1 MQVADR
7 TDIVAYERKIML
19 LDGFVNA
26 FYKTVCHLAGFL
38 ASVSLF
44 NLADYGITRAAGDR
58 RSSHCAAA
66 HCLMYLLAFCFIQTC
81 AEVLHNFFV
90 AAYAACARITAGN
103 DLAEDRDIGI
113 NAIITLRTGKADT
126 ETCNNLIT
134 NKQRAV
140 FAAERLNA
148 LREVFINRTGCGFRA
163 ARLNEYSRS
172 AAAEFVE
179 DQFSFQ
185 ALQIIR
191 EEFLRMFE
199 YKERNTVRLRVH
211 CSGNTHAPCKLI

>member
-1 MQVADR
+1 
-7 TDIVAYERKIML
+7 
-19 LDGFVNA
+19 DGFVNA
-26 FYKTVCHLAGFL
+26 FYKTVCHLSGFL

-148 LREVFINRTGCGFRA
+148 LREVLSTGRVADSGPHGSMNTAAVPPRNLLRISFL
-163 ARLNEYSRS
+163 ARLFRS
-172 AAAEFVE
+172 FGKNSWVCLKTKSGTPC
-179 DQFSFQ
+179 DCVF
-185 ALQIIR
+185 IVPGT
-191 EEFLRMFE
+191 RMP
-199 YKERNTVRLRVH
+199 
-211 CSGNTHAPCKLI
+211 HAS